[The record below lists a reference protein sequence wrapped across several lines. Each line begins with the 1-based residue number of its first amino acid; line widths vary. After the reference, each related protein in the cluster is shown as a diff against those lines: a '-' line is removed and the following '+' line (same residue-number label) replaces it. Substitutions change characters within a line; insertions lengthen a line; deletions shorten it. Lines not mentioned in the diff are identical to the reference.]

1 MSHFLLSQPVASC
14 PCRLEWACCWGCCC
28 WMMKL
33 CGEERW
39 AQVQVEEKGFRH
51 GRLKVGSASET
62 SEHGTMVCINS

>member
-1 MSHFLLSQPVASC
+1 
-14 PCRLEWACCWGCCC
+14 
-28 WMMKL
+28 MMKL
-33 CGEERW
+33 CFEERW